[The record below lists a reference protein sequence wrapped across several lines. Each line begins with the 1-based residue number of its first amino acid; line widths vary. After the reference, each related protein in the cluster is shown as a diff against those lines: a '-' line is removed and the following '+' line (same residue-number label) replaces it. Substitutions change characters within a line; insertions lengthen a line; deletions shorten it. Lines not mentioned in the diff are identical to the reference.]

1 MKTKGI
7 LFSVLTVLFVL
18 AGYGFTTLTETETI
32 TEHSAPI
39 VRVSILNFLPTPML
53 QISNEGTDK
62 TVEEN
67 TGITAPFLGNSYVAF
82 KEAIAFKESRG
93 NYTSINTLGYMG
105 KYQFGIGTLE
115 LVGIRN
121 AERFL
126 NNPELQEKAF
136 DANVARN
143 KWILRKDVKR
153 YVGTT
158 IQGILITESGMLAA
172 AHLAGAG
179 NVKKYVRS
187 NGAHLVADAYGTALQ
202 DYLTI
207 FAGYE
212 VEAIRLCHGPKV
224 NNMYD

>member
-1 MKTKGI
+1 MKTKSI

-18 AGYGFTTLTETETI
+18 AGYGFTTYTETDKVTEHSVRIMPAAITKFLPALVLKPAIEGTETI
-32 TEHSAPI
+32 
-39 VRVSILNFLPTPML
+39 
-53 QISNEGTDK
+53 
-62 TVEEN
+62 VEEN
-67 TGITAPFLGNSYVAF
+67 TVITAPFLGNSYTAF

-126 NNPELQEKAF
+126 NSPELQEKAF
-136 DANVARN
+136 DANAARN
-143 KWILRKDVKR
+143 KWILRKDIKR
-153 YVGTT
+153 FVGTT
-158 IQGILITESGMLAA
+158 INGIRITESGMLAA
-172 AHLAGAG
+172 AHLAGPG

-187 NGAHLVADAYGTALQ
+187 NGAYNVADAYGTALQ

-212 VEAIRLCHGPKV
+212 VEAIRLRHGPKV
-224 NNMYD
+224 DNI